1 MRAAATEEDDN
12 NNKWSTE
19 KKESAEKGRDKR
31 GRNMMRE
38 WRRHVPLHCTIF
50 SKLQTKVSYSIL
62 QTALKQM
69 LPAEHVLAH
78 VQADGIDAVDILFQG
93 ERIHQLKWS
102 TILAF
107 PDSAVAAMMPS
118 ISTITTQC
126 IGIPIVQN
134 SDSDDADG
142 YNVLLS

>member
-38 WRRHVPLHCTIF
+38 WRRHVLYCTIF
-50 SKLQTKVSYSIL
+50 SKLPTKVSYSIL

-134 SDSDDADG
+134 SGSDDADG